1 MSHLLQLVQRI
12 KTTDTIKKTTN
23 AMRLIS
29 MSTHTRLR
37 QSKSNLDAYHQEIER
52 LRLCIQEL
60 GESEDQGLQGFI
72 PATGLP
78 ADQEEKRE
86 LFIVIGSQKGLCG
99 NFNETLGHIFLREK
113 RDFDSE
119 VLVIGKQMKS
129 FLLFQEIEPT
139 ISYDEFG
146 MRNLFTLA
154 NEITSLVR
162 SSVYGSVTV
171 FYTYPK
177 SFFLHV
183 PTRLQLKRDDFIYQG
198 PEQLDF
204 DAIKEQ
210 SYKDTYDF
218 LGYIALKSQIEKL
231 LLDSLLAEAAARFL
245 SMDAATRNA
254 DDLINVMRLDY
265 NKLRQATITRELT
278 DLSGSFVK

>member
-1 MSHLLQLVQRI
+1 
-12 KTTDTIKKTTN
+12 
-23 AMRLIS
+23 MRLIS

-37 QSKSNLDAYHQEIER
+37 QSKANLDAYYQEIER
-52 LRLCIQEL
+52 LRLSIQEL
-60 GESEDQGLQGFI
+60 EEEDFSGGII
-72 PATGLP
+72 PAVGLP
-78 ADQEEKRE
+78 AEHEEKRK
-86 LFIVIGSQKGLCG
+86 LFVIIGSQKGLCG
-99 NFNETLGHIFLREK
+99 NFNETLGQIFLREK

-119 VLVIGKQMKS
+119 ILVIGKQMRS

-154 NEITSLVR
+154 HELTTLAR
-162 SSVYGSVTV
+162 SSTYASITL

-177 SFFLHV
+177 SFFVHV
-183 PTRLQLKRDDFIYQG
+183 PTRMELGKDTFIYQG
-198 PEQLDF
+198 EDGIQSEL
-204 DAIKEQ
+204 IKEQ
-210 SYKDTYDF
+210 TYKETYDF
-218 LGYIALKSQIEKL
+218 LGYIALKAQIEKT